1 VCLGIPGLVVE
12 SLAAAGGLDYAL
24 VEFAGLRRRVCVS
37 CTPDVRPGEY
47 VIVHAGI
54 AISRLDIEEAERVL
68 EHLRAMGE
76 PDDWDRSLP
85 EPAGSVHEIPG

>member
-12 SLAAAGGLDYAL
+12 SLATTGGLDYAL

-47 VIVHAGI
+47 VVVHAGI
-54 AISRLDIEEAERVL
+54 AISRLDGEEAERLL
-68 EHLRAMGE
+68 EHLRGMGE
-76 PDDWDRSLP
+76 SDDWDRSLP
-85 EPAGSVHEIPG
+85 ESAGGVHEISG